1 MSTPSVPALVPVPL
15 ADADL
20 AGLPTLVRGQ
30 TFEEMVVGSR
40 FRTASRTIT
49 ETDLVTFVTLT
60 GMNEPLFFDEAGS
73 LDAGYAGRLVPGAL
87 VFSYAEGLV
96 MQTGVIH
103 GTGLAFLRA
112 DVSVQAPAFVG
123 DTIAVVVEVV
133 ASRAAST
140 GARGVVTTRNTVVKR
155 GGGTVLV
162 YEPVR
167 LIRGR
172 AAGSGP
178 ADAVGPADAPAP
190 GRE

>member
-1 MSTPSVPALVPVPL
+1 MEGPLSTVPAPDAPL
-15 ADADL
+15 TDADL
-20 AGLPTLVRGQ
+20 AGVPALSHGQ
-30 TFEEMVVGSR
+30 TFEEMTVGSR

-60 GMNEPLFFDEAGS
+60 GMNEPLFYDEAGS

-103 GTGLAFLRA
+103 GTGMAFLRA
-112 DVSVQAPAFVG
+112 DVSVQAPVFVG
-123 DTIAVVVEVV
+123 DTITVVVEV
-133 ASRAAST
+133 AESRAASS

-172 AAGSGP
+172 AAVPGDSGG
-178 ADAVGPADAPAP
+178 V
-190 GRE
+190 

>member
-1 MSTPSVPALVPVPL
+1 MPPTPSPEVPLTDADLVGLPALVH
-15 ADADL
+15 
-20 AGLPTLVRGQ
+20 GQ

-49 ETDLVTFVTLT
+49 ETDLVSFVTLT
-60 GMNEPLFFDEAGS
+60 GMNEPLFLDEAGS

-103 GTGLAFLRA
+103 GTGMRA
-112 DVSVQAPAFVG
+112 DVSVQAPVFVG
-123 DTIAVVVEVV
+123 DTITVVVEVV
-133 ASRAAST
+133 TSRAAST
-140 GARGVVTTRNTVVKR
+140 GARGVVTTRNTVLKR

-167 LIRGR
+167 LIRG
-172 AAGSGP
+172 AG
-178 ADAVGPADAPAP
+178 
-190 GRE
+190 